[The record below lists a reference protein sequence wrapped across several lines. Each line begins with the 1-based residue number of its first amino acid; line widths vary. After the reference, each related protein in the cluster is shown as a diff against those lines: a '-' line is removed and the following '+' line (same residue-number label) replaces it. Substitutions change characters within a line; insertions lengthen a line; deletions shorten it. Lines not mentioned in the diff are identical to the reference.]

1 MKFQEIVSE
10 IEGLVIENEPA
21 TPKESR
27 VTKAQKR
34 RDKKAEKGKERDVLI
49 AQQEQDNKLGPRH
62 LEEVRIKEILT
73 SRSLRLFEVPSNG
86 DW

>member
-1 MKFQEIVSE
+1 LAEV
-10 IEGLVIENEPA
+10 EGLSLESEPA
-21 TPKESR
+21 SLNLKESR

-34 RDKKAEKGKERDVLI
+34 RDKKSEKDKERVVLI
-49 AQQEQDNKLGPRH
+49 AQQEQENKLGPRH

-73 SRSLRLFEVPSNG
+73 SRRLQLHEVPSNG